1 MTSKNYFV
9 YIMTNRHKKVLYTG
23 VTNNL
28 ERRVYE
34 HENEL
39 HDGFSKKY
47 HCNFLV
53 FYEPHLDI
61 YSAISREKQIKS
73 WRREKKNDLI
83 ENFNPQWA
91 FLNNKILTI

>member
-1 MTSKNYFV
+1 
-9 YIMTNRHKKVLYTG
+9 MTNKYKNVLYTG
-23 VTNNL
+23 VTNNI

-34 HENEL
+34 HENEV

-53 FYEPHLDI
+53 FYESHFDI
-61 YSAISREKQIKS
+61 NSAISREKQIKN

-83 ENFNPQWA
+83 ENFNPKWE